1 MSCPAR
7 RSVGRAQVFWH
18 RRRCRSDLP
27 GLDQRPG
34 FHRSDGQRVRAIPQP
49 EKGTAVTIVE
59 TRADTRAI
67 TGGVDTH
74 ADVHV
79 AAALDP
85 IGGLLGV
92 REFPAT
98 AAGYGRLLD
107 WLGGF
112 GTVCLVG
119 IEGTGSYGA
128 GLARHIT
135 TAGVRVVEAG
145 RSDRQDRR
153 RQGKSDSLDAV
164 SAARAAL
171 SGRARGASQ
180 GRDGAVEAIRA
191 LMVAKRSASA
201 ERTQTIN
208 QARALVLTGP
218 DDLRARFTGHTAAA
232 LVAELASLRPRPG
245 STVGYATRIALR
257 ELGRRAEFLD
267 GQLER
272 LDELIGP
279 LVAARAPGLLALY
292 GIGPH
297 TAALLLIA
305 AGDHP
310 ERLRSEA
317 AWAHLC
323 GAAPIPA
330 SSGKTVRRRLN
341 PGGDRQANHA
351 LWRIVFTRMGSDPA
365 TRAYVERRTAGGKSK
380 KEIIRCLKRYVAR
393 EVYPHL
399 GGTLGEAAAG
409 AARTKTFLASR
420 YKRIVRRRG
429 RQRALVA
436 VGNSLLTIA
445 WHLLSDPAAHFTDLG
460 PDWHDRLAPLRRKR
474 QLIAELERL
483 SGKKVTLHDAA

>member
-1 MSCPAR
+1 M
-7 RSVGRAQVFWH
+7 
-18 RRRCRSDLP
+18 
-27 GLDQRPG
+27 
-34 FHRSDGQRVRAIPQP
+34 
-49 EKGTAVTIVE
+49 
-59 TRADTRAI
+59 
-67 TGGVDTH
+67 DTH
-74 ADVHV
+74 ADTHV
-79 AAALDP
+79 AAALDS

-92 REFPAT
+92 QEFPAT
-98 AAGYGRLLD
+98 AAGYARLLG

-112 GTVCLVG
+112 GPVCLVG

-135 TAGVRVVEAG
+135 TAGVQVVEVD

-153 RQGKSDSLDAV
+153 RQGKSDPFDAV

-171 SGRARGASQ
+171 SGRARGASK

-191 LMVAKRSASA
+191 LMVAKRSAA
-201 ERTQTIN
+201 GERTQTIN
-208 QARALVLTGP
+208 QARALILTGP
-218 DDLRARFTGHTAAA
+218 EDLRARFTGHTVAA

-267 GQLER
+267 GQIER
-272 LDELIGP
+272 LDNLIGP
-279 LVAARAPGLLALY
+279 LVTAQAPSLLARY
-292 GIGPH
+292 GIGAH
-297 TAALLLIA
+297 TAALLLVA

-323 GAAPIPA
+323 GVTPIPA
-330 SSGKTVRRRLN
+330 SSGKTVRHRLN

-365 TRAYVERRTAGGKSK
+365 TRAYVDRRTQEGLSK

-399 GGTLGEAAAG
+399 RSSGG
-409 AARTKTFLASR
+409 
-420 YKRIVRRRG
+420 
-429 RQRALVA
+429 
-436 VGNSLLTIA
+436 
-445 WHLLSDPAAHFTDLG
+445 
-460 PDWHDRLAPLRRKR
+460 
-474 QLIAELERL
+474 
-483 SGKKVTLHDAA
+483 